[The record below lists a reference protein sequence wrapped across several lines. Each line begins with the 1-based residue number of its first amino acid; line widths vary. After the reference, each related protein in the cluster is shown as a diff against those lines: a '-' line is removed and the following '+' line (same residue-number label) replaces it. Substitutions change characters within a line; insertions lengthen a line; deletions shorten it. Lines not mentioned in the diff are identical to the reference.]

1 MQPIVESIG
10 KRSLSGSFENVQ
22 GEPSCSMRV
31 GARWGHVIE
40 ISLVLQAVSSSGQS
54 SRLQEV
60 NSIGNCGSQQFLA
73 YIRSNP
79 VVRLALRVPGYR
91 VAFVPTPSVMPKDL
105 SWRRLG
111 MR

>member
-1 MQPIVESIG
+1 MHG
-10 KRSLSGSFENVQ
+10 R
-22 GEPSCSMRV
+22 R
-31 GARWGHVIE
+31 HVIE

-54 SRLQEV
+54 NRLQEL
-60 NSIGNCGSQQFLA
+60 NSIGTCGSQQFSA

-79 VVRLALRVPGYR
+79 VVRLALRVPVYCA
-91 VAFVPTPSVMPKDL
+91 AFSSTPSVMPKDL